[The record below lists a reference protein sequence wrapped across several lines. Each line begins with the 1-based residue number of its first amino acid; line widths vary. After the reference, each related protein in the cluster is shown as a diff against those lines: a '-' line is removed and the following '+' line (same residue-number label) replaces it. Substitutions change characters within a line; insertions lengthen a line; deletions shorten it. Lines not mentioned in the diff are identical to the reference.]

1 MFKLH
6 AMTRPM
12 EQLMNLIIYSRMF
25 TDIEDNK
32 DIHTY
37 KIDLTPVSV
46 SFWINYLDD
55 LTYILPTFRKFHL
68 QNSFLCS

>member
-12 EQLMNLIIYSRMF
+12 DKLMNLIIYSRMF

-46 SFWINYLDD
+46 SF
-55 LTYILPTFRKFHL
+55 
-68 QNSFLCS
+68 